1 MKYKNSIYNVVIPTK
16 NAEKVTIWNT
26 RTGSVVRLYPN
37 VWEAITLGNT
47 DADCVCEHLAG
58 LSSQGIII
66 PNDFDEYNS
75 IIFSRRVSQYAS
87 SKTFSL
93 IIAPTLGCNFHCVY
107 CFEKGRNDSKI
118 MDAKTQDGVLNFVE
132 SQFMRDKNI
141 SSLSVT
147 WFGGEP
153 LIGYKSVISP
163 LSTKLIALCE
173 KYNIAYNAG
182 IITNGYY
189 LNSNIIPDIIDNM
202 RVKHYQITLDGPEAE
217 YCDKKKATPAEF
229 KTVIDNIFALSSFA
243 YDNQKECDINIR
255 INVDKSNYNSAK
267 ELVDILT
274 RDSRYKNNIFFY
286 LGKIQGDGCICYE
299 LNEFENAQT
308 DFEKFTNSKLQ
319 NILPTKCVWCDQQTL
334 SSFCIG
340 PEGEL
345 YKCERN
351 FGDKSKVVGNVFSGL
366 NYSEHLLKFFD
377 PSIYAE
383 CKSCKLF
390 PVCLGGCPTIILEK
404 GYDCVATLERAI
416 ELVRREFELE

>member
-47 DADCVCEHLAG
+47 DADCVCEHREG

-87 SKTFSL
+87 SNTFSL

-173 KYNIAYNAG
+173 KYNIAYSAG

-189 LNSNIIPDIIDNM
+189 LNSNIILNVCCFAKIDI
-202 RVKHYQITLDGPEAE
+202 YG
-217 YCDKKKATPAEF
+217 
-229 KTVIDNIFALSSFA
+229 SF
-243 YDNQKECDINIR
+243 
-255 INVDKSNYNSAK
+255 
-267 ELVDILT
+267 
-274 RDSRYKNNIFFY
+274 
-286 LGKIQGDGCICYE
+286 
-299 LNEFENAQT
+299 
-308 DFEKFTNSKLQ
+308 
-319 NILPTKCVWCDQQTL
+319 
-334 SSFCIG
+334 
-340 PEGEL
+340 
-345 YKCERN
+345 
-351 FGDKSKVVGNVFSGL
+351 
-366 NYSEHLLKFFD
+366 
-377 PSIYAE
+377 
-383 CKSCKLF
+383 
-390 PVCLGGCPTIILEK
+390 
-404 GYDCVATLERAI
+404 
-416 ELVRREFELE
+416 